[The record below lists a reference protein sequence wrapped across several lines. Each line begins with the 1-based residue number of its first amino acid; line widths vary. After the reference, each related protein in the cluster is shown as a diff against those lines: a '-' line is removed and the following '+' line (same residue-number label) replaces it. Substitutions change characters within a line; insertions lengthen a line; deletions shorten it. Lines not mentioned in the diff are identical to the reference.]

1 MRSAYPVPKSFTEV
15 ELRSLPI
22 PESGQRDF
30 WDGSLP
36 GFGVRVSQGGSKTFI
51 LKTENSR
58 RAIGRFPVLSLSEAR
73 TEAKRMLAEKTLG
86 KLRPQAL
93 SFPEALKIFL
103 EEKRNAR
110 RANTVSDYE
119 YYLGRFFDFKGQLAD
134 VSHGEIVRRLDRIKT
149 AAMYNH
155 ALASARGFFNWCQK
169 RRYISDNPVMGIS
182 GRRTKTRERVLA
194 DAELKRIWTAC
205 EDDTNKL
212 PASFRRIV
220 KLLML
225 TGQRRC
231 EVAAL
236 QGEFFADN
244 RCTLPSELCKN
255 GHEHTFPLGAM
266 ASEVVGN
273 AAPGLLFPARGRDTP
288 FNGWS
293 KSKAILDEESETSD
307 WTLHDLRRT
316 FATNQA
322 KLGTPI
328 HVVEKLLNHITG
340 TTGGLVGIYNRHT
353 YQDEMRKAVDLW
365 EQRLTA
371 ILA

>member
-1 MRSAYPVPKSFTEV
+1 MPKVALNDAF
-15 ELRSLPI
+15 LRSLPT
-22 PESGQRDF
+22 PEAGQLDYWDSGL
-30 WDGSLP
+30 SS
-36 GFGVRVSQGGSKTFI
+36 FGVRVSQGGSKTFI
-51 LKTENSR
+51 LNVSNSR
-58 RAIGRFPVLSLSEAR
+58 RTIGRYPVLSLSEAR

-93 SFPEALKIFL
+93 TYQAALKLFL

-110 RANTVSDYE
+110 RTNTVNDYE
-119 YYLGRFFDFKGQLAD
+119 YYLGRFFNFQGQLAD

-155 ALASARGFFNWCQK
+155 ALASARGFFNWCHK
-169 RRYISDNPVMGIS
+169 RRYISDNPVTGIS

-194 DAELKRIWTAC
+194 DEELKRIWLAC
-205 EDDTNKL
+205 GDDNNKL

-225 TGQRRC
+225 TGQRRS

-236 QGEFFADN
+236 QGEFFANN

-255 GHEHTFPLGAM
+255 GHEHSFPMGAM
-266 ASEVVGN
+266 AFEVVGN
-273 AAPGLLFPARGRDTP
+273 AAPGLLFPARRRDTP

-293 KSKAILDEESETSD
+293 KSKAILDEESKTTD

-365 EQRLTA
+365 EQRLEA

>member
-1 MRSAYPVPKSFTEV
+1 MPKISLSDAV
-15 ELRSLPI
+15 LRSLPA
-22 PESGQRDF
+22 PEAGQLDY
-30 WDGSLP
+30 WDSVLTS
-36 GFGVRVSQGGSKTFI
+36 FGVRVSQGGSKTFI
-51 LKTENSR
+51 LNVSNSR
-58 RAIGRFPVLSLSEAR
+58 RTIGRYPVLSLAEAR

-86 KLRPQAL
+86 KLRPQPL
-93 SFPEALKIFL
+93 SFPQAVKMFL
-103 EEKRNAR
+103 EEKRNVR
-110 RANTVSDYE
+110 RTNTVFAYE
-119 YYLGRFFDFKGQLAD
+119 YYLDRDFNFTGQLAD
-134 VSHGEIVRRLDRIKT
+134 VSHGEIVRRLDRIKKP
-149 AAMYNH
+149 ASYNH
-155 ALASARGFFNWCQK
+155 ALAAARGFFNWCQK
-169 RRYISDNPVMGIS
+169 RRYITDNPVMGIS
-182 GRRTKTRERVLA
+182 GRRTKSRERVLA

-205 EDDTNKL
+205 EDFSNHL

-220 KLLML
+220 KLLIL
-225 TGQRRC
+225 TGQRRS

-244 RCTLPSELCKN
+244 RCTLPRELCKN
-255 GHEHTFPLGAM
+255 GHEHVFPLGAL
-266 ASEVVGN
+266 ASSVVGN
-273 AAPGLLFPARGRDTP
+273 AAPGFLFPARGRDTP

-293 KSKAILDEESETSD
+293 KSKAILDEASDTAD

-365 EQRLTA
+365 EQRLAA

>member
-1 MRSAYPVPKSFTEV
+1 MPKVALSDAL
-15 ELRSLPI
+15 LRSLPT
-22 PESGQRDF
+22 PEAGQLDYWDSGL
-30 WDGSLP
+30 SS
-36 GFGVRVSQGGSKTFI
+36 FGVRVSQGGSKTFI
-51 LKTENSR
+51 LNVSNSR
-58 RAIGRFPVLSLSEAR
+58 RTIGRYPVLSLSEAR

-93 SFPEALKIFL
+93 TFQAARKLFVD
-103 EEKRNAR
+103 EKRNAR
-110 RANTVSDYE
+110 RENTVSDYE
-119 YYLGRFFDFKGQLAD
+119 YYLGRFFDFQGQLAD

-155 ALASARGFFNWCQK
+155 ALASARGFFNWCHK
-169 RRYISDNPVMGIS
+169 RRYISDNPVTGIS
-182 GRRTKTRERVLA
+182 GRRTKTRERVLT
-194 DAELKRIWTAC
+194 DEELKRIWLAC
-205 EDDTNKL
+205 EDDTSAM

-225 TGQRRC
+225 TGQRRS

-255 GHEHTFPLGAM
+255 GNEHTFPLGSM

-293 KSKAILDEESETSD
+293 KSKAILDEASATAD

-340 TTGGLVGIYNRHT
+340 TTGGLVGIYQRHA
-353 YQDEMRKAVDLW
+353 YWDEQVAAIKAW
-365 EQRLTA
+365 EAHLQALFS
-371 ILA
+371 IP

>member
-1 MRSAYPVPKSFTEV
+1 MPKQSLSDALV
-15 ELRSLPI
+15 RSLPV
-22 PESGQRDF
+22 PEKGQCDV
-30 WDGSLP
+30 WDTSLP

-51 LKTENSR
+51 LNVSNSR
-58 RAIGRFPVLSLSEAR
+58 RTIGRYPVLSLAEAR

-93 SFPEALKIFL
+93 SFPAAVKLFL
-103 EEKRNAR
+103 DEKRNAR

-119 YYLGRFFDFKGQLAD
+119 YYLDRFFDFKGQLAD
-134 VSHGEIVRRLDRIKT
+134 VTHGEIVRRLDRIKS

-155 ALASARGFFNWCQK
+155 ALASVRGFFNWCQK

-182 GRRTKTRERVLA
+182 ARRTKTRERVLT

-205 EDDTNKL
+205 NDHTNQL

-225 TGQRRC
+225 TGQRRS
-231 EVAAL
+231 EVAAFA
-236 QGEFFADN
+236 GEFFADKL
-244 RCTLPSELCKN
+244 CTLPAELCKN
-255 GHEHTFPLGAM
+255 GNEHTFPLGQL
-266 ASEVVGN
+266 ASEVIGN
-273 AAPGLLFPARGRDTP
+273 AGPGLLFPARGRTTP

-353 YQDEMRKAVDLW
+353 YQAEMRKAVELW
-365 EQRLTA
+365 EDHLST
-371 ILA
+371 ILAA